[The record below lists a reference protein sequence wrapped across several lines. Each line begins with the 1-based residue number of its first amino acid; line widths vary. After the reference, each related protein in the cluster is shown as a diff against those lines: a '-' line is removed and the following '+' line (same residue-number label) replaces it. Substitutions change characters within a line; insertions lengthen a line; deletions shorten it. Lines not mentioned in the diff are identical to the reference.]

1 MMSGQ
6 RTRLS
11 GDGYGL
17 RSLHAAKELDS
28 HGKIRLTSLSMQQK
42 KLDCQ
47 GTDEAYVLSMQQKKW
62 TVKRKKDWAVNEVR
76 LFNIWI
82 GQ

>member
-1 MMSGQ
+1 
-6 RTRLS
+6 
-11 GDGYGL
+11 
-17 RSLHAAKELDS
+17 
-28 HGKIRLTSLSMQQK
+28 MQQK